1 MRSGRASAGYLG
13 ELMSLKSKS
22 NFMLAGLVAA
32 ALAGCSADDVQ
43 LNGKVFDAM
52 GMNTSSNSRDVPE
65 MGPRSGIVV
74 PPNLSSLPQP
84 GSGKAGEPALAEIQD
99 YDAKRTTSRTD
110 LEKQQADYCAKH
122 YDMAKAMGNQD
133 AELVEG
139 PMGRCQKSVLS
150 LAGWGESSTQP
161 EGKE

>member
-1 MRSGRASAGYLG
+1 
-13 ELMSLKSKS
+13 MSLKSKS

-43 LNGKVFDAM
+43 LNGKVFDAL
-52 GMNTSSNSRDVPE
+52 GVNTSSTNRE
-65 MGPRSGIVV
+65 LAEIGPRSGLVI

-84 GSGKAGEPALAEIQD
+84 GSGQSGEPQIAEIQD

-110 LEKQQADYCAKH
+110 LEKQQAEYCAKH
-122 YDMAKAMGNQD
+122 YDMARAMGNQD

-139 PMGRCQKSVLS
+139 PLGRCQKSVLS
-150 LAGWGESSTQP
+150 LAGWGTD
-161 EGKE
+161 GKQDEEQK